1 MTSCFHL
8 PSLTFNRDILHL
20 GCDFGKHWEEL
31 KKFVN
36 IFSIKISQLI
46 FTILPAEEPSPFCR
60 ITRLS
65 NKQTNSIGGHF
76 LVAGIYPDMTSL
88 VLSVENNPKSTQL
101 WKYYSVSNIQLL
113 LWSSFRIFSS
123 LLWR

>member
-1 MTSCFHL
+1 MNICASCQVLF
-8 PSLTFNRDILHL
+8 FFI
-20 GCDFGKHWEEL
+20 
-31 KKFVN
+31 
-36 IFSIKISQLI
+36 
-46 FTILPAEEPSPFCR
+46 ILPAEEPSPFCR
-60 ITRLS
+60 IAGLG